1 MPSRSPKPPAPAPAK
16 PGSLDADGFAADVT
30 DSGWVPDILGPGF
43 EQRTFPLGKDD
54 EGPVVCTVVRSLAAA
69 SKLAGLVADKRL
81 LAGVDVLY
89 VHGWSDY
96 FFNRT
101 LARFFTDRGAN
112 FYALDLRKYGR
123 SLRRWQTPGY
133 IEDLSIY
140 DKDINQA
147 LRAMGRLAPK
157 KPSESVEPHE
167 LPCKP
172 ARGAAPLLLLG
183 HSTGGLT
190 LSLWAH
196 RYPGA
201 AQGLLLNSP
210 WLEFQLS
217 DIGRHAVT
225 PLVRVGAKLRP
236 KDAFPQMDMGFYTR
250 AQREEEDPDDPMQ
263 INPAWRPEQTN
274 AVHSGW
280 LQAIFDGQQMLSE
293 GLRIECPVGVL
304 LSRRTGIPAKWTPD
318 LTRTDTVLEVES
330 IARDALKLGPYMT
343 MVRLDGALHDVFL
356 STAHVRKLAYL
367 RMEQWLTGWVATRH
381 IADAAAHQDFCPPP
395 TASPDDGPLA
405 ADAPAETA
413 QAPQPQRGLSGSS

>member
-1 MPSRSPKPPAPAPAK
+1 MGKPLKPSQSAK
-16 PGSLDADGFAADVT
+16 PQPGSVDADGFASDVI
-30 DSGWVPDILGPGF
+30 DNGWVPDILGHGF
-43 EQRTFPLGKDD
+43 EQRTMPLGKDD
-54 EGPVVCTVVRSLAAA
+54 EGPVVCTVVRSLAPRPR
-69 SKLAGLVADKRL
+69 LLNVVADKRP

-101 LARFFTDRGAN
+101 LARFFTSRGAN

-133 IEDLSIY
+133 IEDLATY

-157 KPSESVEPHE
+157 KPPKGSEPHE
-167 LPCKP
+167 LSCKP
-172 ARGAAPLLLLG
+172 ADGTAPLLLMG

-217 DIGRHAVT
+217 DIGRYAVT
-225 PLVRVGAKLRP
+225 PLVKVGAKLRP
-236 KDAFPQMDMGFYTR
+236 KDALPQIDMGFYTR
-250 AQREEEDPDDPMQ
+250 AQHEEEDPNDPMP
-263 INPAWRPEQTN
+263 INETWRPAQTH

-280 LQAIFDGQQMLSE
+280 LQAIFNGQDTLSE

-318 LTRTDTVLEVES
+318 LTRTDSVLEVES

-343 MVRLDGALHDVFL
+343 MIRLDGALHDVFL
-356 STAHVRKLAYL
+356 STAHVRRLAYL
-367 RMEQWLTGWVATRH
+367 RMEQWLTGWAATRRL
-381 IADAAAHQDFCPPP
+381 AEEAACADFCPPP
-395 TASPDDGPLA
+395 TAS
-405 ADAPAETA
+405 ADPEPSENEKE
-413 QAPQPQRGLSGSS
+413 QASVEA